1 MGQLKNREQRIK
13 NNTHSEWAVLTCTES
28 TLGPTGT
35 QLKWM
40 AQGTPCTVVHV
51 VHRAKAHWQGDRG
64 SDTDIQATPPTKP
77 HRLFM
82 SAHLILTTL
91 GESDP
96 FFSLLCI

>member
-1 MGQLKNREQRIK
+1 MGRFN
-13 NNTHSEWAVLTCTES
+13 CTES
-28 TLGPTGT
+28 TLGPTVT
-35 QLKWM
+35 QMK
-40 AQGTPCTVVHV
+40 CTVVHI

-64 SDTDIQATPPTKP
+64 SGTDIQATPPTKP